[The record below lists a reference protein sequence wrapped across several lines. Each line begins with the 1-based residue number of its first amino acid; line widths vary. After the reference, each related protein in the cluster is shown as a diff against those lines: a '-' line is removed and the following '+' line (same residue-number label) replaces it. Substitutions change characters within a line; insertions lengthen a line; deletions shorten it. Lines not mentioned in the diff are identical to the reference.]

1 MNERDRHR
9 EHSAPRARVEPAQRR
24 ATELRVFGLNACLA
38 VFARRPQAIR
48 KVYLTQQRLP
58 ALREVLA
65 WCARERI
72 GYRMVETA
80 DLEKLTRSEHHE
92 GVCFEVLREP
102 PLNLTAFLKAQ
113 RGDKPSW
120 LVLLDGVGNPHN
132 FGAVL
137 RLAAHFGA
145 DAVLLPPGSS
155 LALSGAACRVAEG
168 GAEQVPLVA
177 LDDLGGALNALVRA
191 NYGVVATVV
200 REGDDLYAAP
210 LPRRAVFVFGAEGAG
225 LSPALRTAAQRRVRI
240 PGTGAVESLNI
251 ATAVAVVA
259 AEFWRQYHLGAAR

>member
-9 EHSAPRARVEPAQRR
+9 EHSAPRPRAEPAQRR

-48 KVYLTQQRLP
+48 KIYLTQARLP
-58 ALREVLA
+58 ALREVLS

-102 PLNLTAFLKAQ
+102 PLSLAAFLKAQ

-168 GAEQVPLVA
+168 GAEHVPLVA
-177 LDDLGGALNALVRA
+177 LEDLGGALSALTRA
-191 NYGVVATVV
+191 NYRAVATVV
-200 REGDDLYAAP
+200 REGEDLYAAP

-225 LSPALRTAAQRRVRI
+225 LSPALRSAVEHRVRI
-240 PGTGAVESLNI
+240 PGTGAIESLNI

-259 AEFWRQYHLGAAR
+259 AEFWRQYHPGAAR